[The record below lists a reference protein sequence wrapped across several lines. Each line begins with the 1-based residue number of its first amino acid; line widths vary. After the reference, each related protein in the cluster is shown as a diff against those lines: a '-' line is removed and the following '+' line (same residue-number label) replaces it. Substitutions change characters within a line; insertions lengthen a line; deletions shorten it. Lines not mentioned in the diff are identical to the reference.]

1 QIRKAGISR
10 IIMLSGDKDSITKEV
25 AREMGVDSAMG
36 GLLPEEKLN
45 EVEQL
50 KKQPDTKVAFI
61 GDGINDAPVLATS
74 DVGIAMGG
82 LGSDVAIETA
92 DVIIQT
98 DQPSKIARAI
108 KIGRSTR
115 KIVWQNI
122 ALAFGVKIAVMV
134 VGAFGMATMW
144 EAV

>member
-1 QIRKAGISR
+1 
-10 IIMLSGDKDSITKEV
+10 
-25 AREMGVDSAMG
+25 MGVDWAKG
-36 GLLPEEKLN
+36 GLLPEDKLN
-45 EVEQL
+45 EVEAL
-50 KKQPDTKVAFI
+50 KKQVGTKVAFI
-61 GDGINDAPVLATS
+61 GDGINDAPVLAVS

-115 KIVWQNI
+115 RIVWQNI
-122 ALAFGVKIAVMV
+122 GLAFRCKNHCYDFGCNGDGYN
-134 VGAFGMATMW
+134 VGGCFCRCWSGLSGNT
-144 EAV
+144 